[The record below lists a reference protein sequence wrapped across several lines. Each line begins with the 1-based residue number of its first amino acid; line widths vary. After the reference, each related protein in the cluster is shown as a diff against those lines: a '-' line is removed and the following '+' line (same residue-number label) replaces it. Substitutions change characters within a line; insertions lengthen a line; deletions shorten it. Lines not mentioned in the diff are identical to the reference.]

1 MATPATLQQI
11 RSAQQRRRLGSTR
24 PPAARIDL
32 ELLLSLAALI
42 GAFLLVLFA
51 EPLTDYGVLLAHEW
65 LSPQETTHA
74 LIAQHGSQ
82 IDCQP

>member
-11 RSAQQRRRLGSTR
+11 RAAQQRRRLGTVR
-24 PPAARIDL
+24 QHAAQIDI
-32 ELLLSLAALI
+32 ELVLSLAALI